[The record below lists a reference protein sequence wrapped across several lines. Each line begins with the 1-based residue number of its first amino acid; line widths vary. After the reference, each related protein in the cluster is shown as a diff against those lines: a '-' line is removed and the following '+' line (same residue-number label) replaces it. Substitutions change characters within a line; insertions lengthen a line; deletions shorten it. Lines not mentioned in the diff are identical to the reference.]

1 MFGKS
6 KMVQIPLGAPCLIAG
21 IAKITKQYNI
31 CVVGIG
37 AVGTEMLR
45 LIRSRKFPCESLTI
59 LARSDREESI
69 DGEVYQVRKATPEAF
84 QGMDFAFFAGTEG
97 AKGASVT
104 LGWEAVKRGCVVID
118 NGDDFRMDDRVPLI
132 VPEINADALRDHR
145 GLVANPNC
153 STIIALMA
161 LAPLHRAAG
170 LSRVV
175 ACTYQAVSGSGGSA
189 VDELETQSRGW
200 VKGEAVVPDVYP
212 HPIAFNVLAQI
223 GSVKDDS
230 GATSEEQKMQRETHK
245 IFGDD
250 SIRISS
256 TCVRVPV
263 FNAHSEALHVELKKP
278 VTVEQA
284 REIIS
289 NADGVDLVDDVN
301 EAQYP
306 TPLAASGIENVLV
319 GRIRRDDVFENGLA
333 LFVAGDNL
341 WKGAALNAIQIA
353 ETMIRIGADSVPV
366 STIGNAGN

>member
-1 MFGKS
+1 
-6 KMVQIPLGAPCLIAG
+6 LGSPDFSEG
-21 IAKITKQYNI
+21 ITKITKKYNV

-45 LIRSRKFPCESLTI
+45 LLRSRNFPSESLTI
-59 LARSDREESI
+59 LARSDREEVI
-69 DGEVYQVRKATPEAF
+69 DGQIYQVRKATPEAF
-84 QGMDFAFFAGTEG
+84 DGMDFAFFAGTEG
-97 AKGASVT
+97 AKGASLT
-104 LGWEAVKRGCVVID
+104 LGWEAVQRGCVVID

-132 VPEINADALRDHR
+132 VPEINTDALNDHR

-175 ACTYQAVSGSGGSA
+175 ACTYQAVSGSGGGA
-189 VDELETQSRGW
+189 VDELDAQSRGW
-200 VKGEAVVPDVYP
+200 ADGKTVEPDVYP

-223 GSVKDDS
+223 GSVKDAS

-245 IFGDD
+245 ILGDP

-278 VTVEQA
+278 LSVEQA
-284 REIIS
+284 RKILGD
-289 NADGVDLVDDVN
+289 ADGVDLVDNVDDD
-301 EAQYP
+301 QYP
-306 TPLAASGIENVLV
+306 TPLAASGIESVLV

-333 LFVAGDNL
+333 LFAAGDNL

-353 ETMIRIGADSVPV
+353 EAMIRIGADTVPASAV
-366 STIGNAGN
+366 GNAGN